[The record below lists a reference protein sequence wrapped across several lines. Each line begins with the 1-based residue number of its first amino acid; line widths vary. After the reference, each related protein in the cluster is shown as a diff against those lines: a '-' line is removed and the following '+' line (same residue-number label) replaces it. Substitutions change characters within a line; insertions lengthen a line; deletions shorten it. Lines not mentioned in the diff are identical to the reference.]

1 LRSTIFLISKLKNRR
16 KIKIVPLKN
25 NVVVITGASTGIG
38 EELAYQLADQGAQLV
53 LTARRVSELERVAE
67 NVKQRGAKVIVVSAD
82 VAIESHC
89 KKIIDAAMTEFGRI
103 DTLVNNAGMTMWAKF
118 EDIQDMSIMERI
130 MQVNYMG
137 AVYCTHHALPHL
149 KSTRGRIVGIASLTG
164 LVGVPTRTGYA
175 ASKHAMRGFFDSL
188 RIELE
193 DAGVTVTMV
202 YPGFV
207 ATGIRENATGADGKP
222 ALIDPVDQA
231 GVMSVAACATLIV
244 HAIEHRKREEIMTLK
259 GKLGQWLKL
268 IAPSVIDGI
277 ARKAVEGNKKFVEG
291 K

>member
-1 LRSTIFLISKLKNRR
+1 MSLD
-16 KIKIVPLKN
+16 N
-25 NVVVITGASTGIG
+25 NVTHNVAIITGASTGIG
-38 EELAYQLADQGAQLV
+38 EELAYQLAEEGAQLV
-53 LTARRVSELERVAE
+53 LTARRISELERVAE
-67 NVKQRGAKVIVVSAD
+67 NARKRGAKVIVVSAD
-82 VAIESHC
+82 VAIESDC
-89 KKIIDAAMTEFGRI
+89 KKIIDAAMAEFGRI

-137 AVYCTHHALPHL
+137 AVYCTHYALPHL
-149 KSTRGRIVGIASLTG
+149 KSTRGRIIGIASLTG

-193 DAGVTVTMV
+193 DSGVTVTMV

-231 GVMSVAACATLIV
+231 GVMSVAECARLIV
-244 HAIEHRKREEIMTLK
+244 HAIKHRKREEIMTLK

-268 IAPSVIDGI
+268 IAPGVIDGI
-277 ARKAVEGNKKFVEG
+277 AKKAVAGNQNFVEG

>member
-1 LRSTIFLISKLKNRR
+1 MS
-16 KIKIVPLKN
+16 LKN
-25 NVVVITGASTGIG
+25 NVTIITGASTGIG
-38 EELAYQLADQGAQLV
+38 EELACQLADQGAHLV
-53 LTARRVSELERVAE
+53 LTARRVAELERVADKIAARVAA
-67 NVKQRGAKVIVVSAD
+67 NGTKGTKVIVVSAD
-82 VAIESHC
+82 VAVQADC
-89 KKIIDAAMTEFGRI
+89 KKIIDTAIAEFGRI

-118 EDIQDMSIMERI
+118 EDIQDVDMLARI

-137 AVYCTHHALPHL
+137 SVYCTYFALPHL
-149 KSTRGRIVGIASLTG
+149 KASKGRIVGVASLTG
-164 LVGVPTRTGYA
+164 LLGVPTRTGYA

-188 RIELE
+188 RIELV
-193 DAGVTVTMV
+193 DSGVSVTMI

-231 GVMSVAACATLIV
+231 GVMSVAECTALIV
-244 HAIEHRKREEIMTLK
+244 QALKNRKREEVMTLK

-268 IAPSVIDGI
+268 IAPGVIDGM
-277 ARKAVEGNKKFVEG
+277 AKKAVEGNQKFVEG

>member
-1 LRSTIFLISKLKNRR
+1 VS
-16 KIKIVPLKN
+16 LKN

-53 LTARRVSELERVAE
+53 LTARRVSELERVGE
-67 NVKQRGAKVIVVSAD
+67 NAKKRGAKVIVVSAD
-82 VAIESHC
+82 VAIESDC
-89 KKIIDAAMTEFGRI
+89 KKIIDATIAEFGRI

-137 AVYCTHHALPHL
+137 AVYCTHYALPHL

-231 GVMSVAACATLIV
+231 GVMSVVECAQLIV

>member
-1 LRSTIFLISKLKNRR
+1 MS
-16 KIKIVPLKN
+16 LKN

-38 EELAYQLADQGAQLV
+38 EKLAYQLADEGAQLV

-67 NVKQRGAKVIVVSAD
+67 NVKKRGAKVIVVSAD
-82 VAIESHC
+82 VAIESDC
-89 KKIIDAAMTEFGRI
+89 KKIIDVAIAEFGRI

-137 AVYCTHHALPHL
+137 AVYCTHYALPHL

-193 DAGVTVTMV
+193 DAGVTVTMI

-231 GVMSVAACATLIV
+231 GVMGVAECATLIV
-244 HAIEHRKREEIMTLK
+244 NAITHRKREEVMTLK

>member
-1 LRSTIFLISKLKNRR
+1 MSLN
-16 KIKIVPLKN
+16 N
-25 NVVVITGASTGIG
+25 NVTIITGASTGIG
-38 EELAYQLADQGAQLV
+38 EELAYQLADEGAQLV
-53 LTARRVSELERVAE
+53 LTARRISELERVAE
-67 NVKQRGAKVIVVSAD
+67 NARKRGAKVIVVRAD
-82 VAIESHC
+82 VAIESDC
-89 KKIIDAAMTEFGRI
+89 KQIIDAAMAEFGRI

-137 AVYCTHHALPHL
+137 AVYCTHYALPHL
-149 KSTRGRIVGIASLTG
+149 KATRGRIIGIASLTG

-193 DAGVTVTMV
+193 ESGVTVTMV

-231 GVMSVAACATLIV
+231 GVMSVSACTQLIV
-244 HAIEHRKREEIMTLK
+244 NAIKHRKREEIMTLK

-277 ARKAVEGNKKFVEG
+277 AKKAVAGNQKFVER

>member
-1 LRSTIFLISKLKNRR
+1 MTF
-16 KIKIVPLKN
+16 KN
-25 NVVVITGASTGIG
+25 NVTIITGASTGIG
-38 EELAYQLADQGAQLV
+38 EALAYRLADQGAQLV
-53 LTARRVSELERVAE
+53 LTARRIAELKRVAE
-67 NVKQRGAKVIVVSAD
+67 GVRAKGAKVIIVSAD
-82 VAIESHC
+82 VAVQADC
-89 KKIIDAAMTEFGRI
+89 KKIIEAAIREFGRI
-103 DTLVNNAGMTMWAKF
+103 DTIVLNAGMTMWANF
-118 EDIQDMSIMERI
+118 ADIADVEIINRI

-137 AVYCTHHALPHL
+137 AVYCTHFALPHL
-149 KSTRGRIVGIASLTG
+149 KQSQGRIVGIASLTG

-193 DAGVTVTMV
+193 ETGVTVTMV

-231 GVMSVAACATLIV
+231 GVMSVADCTTLILS
-244 HAIEHRKREEIMTLK
+244 AIQGRKREEIMTLK
-259 GKLGQWLKL
+259 GRLGQWLKL
-268 IAPSVIDGI
+268 IAPSMIDGM
-277 ARKAVEGNKKFVEG
+277 AKRAVEGNKKFVER